1 MPSCNGW
8 IQMRRSGNLLP
19 TPQKDAK
26 TLKNDMLEGKR
37 VFPIVTKGI
46 NWRYQ
51 YNGYVKVAIR
61 DANGKILGDERVRVK
76 DIANK
81 QWKDSKEKCNIE
93 GGWDP
98 NVEWQCVESPHNN
111 LTMVRCI
118 ADYPY
123 GDGGVARME
132 IIWLKRES

>member
-1 MPSCNGW
+1 M
-8 IQMRRSGNLLP
+8 QMRLARNLLP
-19 TPQKDAK
+19 KPQKDAK
-26 TLKNDMLEGKR
+26 TLKKDMLNGMK

-46 NWRYQ
+46 NWRYK
-51 YNGYVKVAIR
+51 YNGYVEVAIR
-61 DANGKILGDERVRVK
+61 DADGKNLGVERVRVE

-81 QWKDSKEKCNIE
+81 QWKDSEEKCNIE

-98 NVEWQCVESPHNN
+98 SVEWQCVESPHNN